1 LVTGAS
7 RGIGAAI
14 ATLLAERGGKIAVH
28 YGSNEDAAQAVCNS
42 LNGVGHRIF
51 GCDLADATSAP
62 DLVERVVEAFGRIDV
77 LINNA
82 GAYIAHPVL
91 KVTGDEWL

>member
-1 LVTGAS
+1 MESGRPSLRCWQSGAG
-7 RGIGAAI
+7 RLPFTTV
-14 ATLLAERGGKIAVH
+14 ATKML
-28 YGSNEDAAQAVCNS
+28 
-42 LNGVGHRIF
+42 HRQYATRSTVWVIEF
-51 GCDLADATSAP
+51 LGCDLADATSAP